1 MNLKYSTLALLLTLF
16 ISCENDLNVDQQDAQ
31 TEQDFLNNPE
41 NAAQLINGIYN
52 KQLDY
57 NMYSFSWIGI
67 TSITSDDADKGS
79 SLSDTGAD
87 KHKMDN
93 LSFDAGDISFQ
104 DVWNGR
110 YEGIYRAN
118 NAIYYLNLLAID
130 ETLKNRL
137 IGEAKFLRALF
148 YFDLVRCFGGVPIVV
163 DKIDINNNELINQ
176 VVYTRKTKAET
187 YAQIETDL
195 LDAIE
200 KLPVKGQYGSQ
211 DLGRASKGA
220 DRNAHRAG

>member
-41 NAAQLINGIYN
+41 NAVQLINGIYN

-118 NAIYYLNLLAID
+118 NAIYYL
-130 ETLKNRL
+130 
-137 IGEAKFLRALF
+137 
-148 YFDLVRCFGGVPIVV
+148 
-163 DKIDINNNELINQ
+163 
-176 VVYTRKTKAET
+176 
-187 YAQIETDL
+187 DL
-195 LDAIE
+195 LVT
-200 KLPVKGQYGSQ
+200 KLCE
-211 DLGRASKGA
+211 A
-220 DRNAHRAG
+220 